1 MLIRCPN
8 CKVSYDVGSAVIPE
22 EGKKVRC
29 SQCGETWLCMP
40 ADLFEASV
48 LENNGPNDS
57 DSQEFP
63 EGDSVADVLSQISA
77 AMQLEEETPTAEV
90 VEESQQETEVFE
102 EIVEEV
108 TTHEPIAEEPVAE
121 VVTETE
127 TEKTE
132 DEDIEAVPETDKPQ
146 EANELKADASLKPD
160 TSKEMQ
166 EIFARLESQT
176 ETLFQIEKN
185 MPPHKKI
192 YLALVRNL
200 GLQRKKNRRLYSLII
215 LILMLLSLFYL
226 RYDIVRMAPVME
238 KFYEACGID
247 CIIPGEGLEFQNIT
261 RMEFE
266 EDYVGKME
274 IRGFIAN
281 VTNRTIEIPTIQV
294 EMLDKNGQALQYLYQ
309 EPPVKRITPDS
320 RIAFRIVVNK
330 PSTFTKFV
338 YLTFTKEHPE
348 GTVKALNVDPRDE

>member
-8 CKVSYDVGSAVIPE
+8 CKVSYDVGTAAIPE

-29 SQCGETWLCMP
+29 SQCGETWLCML
-40 ADLFEASV
+40 ADLFEAPV
-48 LENNGPNDS
+48 LENNGPDDS

-77 AMQLEEETPTAEV
+77 AMQLEEEAPIEKV
-90 VEESQQETEVFE
+90 VEEPQQETEVFE

-108 TTHEPIAEEPVAE
+108 TTHEPIVEETVAE
-121 VVTETE
+121 VETETE
-127 TEKTE
+127 TE
-132 DEDIEAVPETDKPQ
+132 EAVPAPETDKPQ
-146 EANELKADASLKPD
+146 EANELKADVSLKPD

-215 LILMLLSLFYL
+215 LALMFLSLFYL

-261 RMEFE
+261 RMDFE

-320 RIAFRIVVNK
+320 RVAFRIVVNK

-338 YLTFTKEHPE
+338 YLTFTNEHPE

>member
-8 CKVSYDVGSAVIPE
+8 CKVSYDVGTAVIPE

-29 SQCGETWLCMP
+29 SQCGETWMCTP
-40 ADLFEASV
+40 ADLFEAPI
-48 LENNGPNDS
+48 LENIKRKDS
-57 DSQEFP
+57 DSQELP
-63 EGDSVADVLSQISA
+63 EGDSVTDVLSQISA

-90 VEESQQETEVFE
+90 VEEPQQEAVDE

-108 TTHEPIAEEPVAE
+108 TVSEPIAEAPIAE
-121 VVTETE
+121 VK
-127 TEKTE
+127 TEKE
-132 DEDIEAVPETDKPQ
+132 AEEADDKDIENVPETDKPQ
-146 EANELKADASLKPD
+146 EAGELKADASLKPD

-215 LILMLLSLFYL
+215 LVLMFLSLFYL

-247 CIIPGEGLEFQNIT
+247 CVIAGEGLEFQNIT
-261 RMEFE
+261 RMDFE

-281 VTNRTIEIPTIQV
+281 ITNRTIEIPTIQV

-309 EPPVKRITPDS
+309 EPPVKRITPAS
-320 RIAFRIVVNK
+320 RVAFRIVVNK

-338 YLTFTKEHPE
+338 YLTFTNEHPE
-348 GTVKALNVDPRDE
+348 GTIKALNVDPRDE